1 MVAVVPPLPS
11 ATKVEPAEDD
21 ANQQPTL
28 SHRLSIADGDDD
40 ADFDYMNVRFRAS
53 TPPFDAP
60 HSGGPKKLAVV
71 GSLPQLGD
79 WHLDGS
85 VPLRVVRTEGE
96 KARERS
102 RRFFLFS
109 STFSASL
116 FSPLLTFGRLSLSLL
131 LSLADE
137 HLL

>member
-1 MVAVVPPLPS
+1 MVLVPPLGTQQ
-11 ATKVEPAEDD
+11 AKVEPANDD

-28 SHRLSIADGDDD
+28 SHRLSIGADDD
-40 ADFDYMNVRFRAS
+40 DDSDYMNVRFRAL

-85 VPLRVVRTEGE
+85 IPLRVVRTDGE
-96 KARERS
+96 RRKKERCSNTQSNASLCFHFSMRRS
-102 RRFFLFS
+102 RSLPLPFLF
-109 STFSASL
+109 
-116 FSPLLTFGRLSLSLL
+116 
-131 LSLADE
+131 
-137 HLL
+137 

>member
-1 MVAVVPPLPS
+1 MVTVVPPLLSRHQAPP
-11 ATKVEPAEDD
+11 TNVEPANDD
-21 ANQQPTL
+21 ANQRPTL

-40 ADFDYMNVRFRAS
+40 FDFDYMNVRFRAS

-85 VPLRVVRTEGE
+85 VPLRVVRTEGKGKE
-96 KARERS
+96 EGREGAIDS
-102 RRFFLFS
+102 FSHPSFAFLFPLALS
-109 STFSASL
+109 HFRRL
-116 FSPLLTFGRLSLSLL
+116 FLSLSR
-131 LSLADE
+131 
-137 HLL
+137 